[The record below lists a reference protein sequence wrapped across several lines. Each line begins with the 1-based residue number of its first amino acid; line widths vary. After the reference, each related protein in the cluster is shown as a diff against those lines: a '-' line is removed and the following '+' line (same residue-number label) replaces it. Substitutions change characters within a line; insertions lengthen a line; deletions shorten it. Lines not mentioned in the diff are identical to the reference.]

1 MDRDFIVP
9 WALTIAD
16 ALENGRDWDRKEIAA
31 HLRRLHAENKR
42 LETLCYD
49 YLGELTAL
57 RAAEQMRKQTFMAE
71 YKFRTY
77 GYYQDADGKMQ
88 VGEIPEEMLTVSAE
102 RTAQM
107 IEEVTRTEPEQEPV
121 AYVTGAYA
129 GHFTVVPT
137 NPALVL
143 TTGMALY
150 THPVDDTALLRQ
162 AVLDTIDEL
171 MGAQR
176 ERHPMFSEGYDH
188 ALLHLKEFVSAREKK

>member
-16 ALENGRDWDRKEIAA
+16 ALENGHAWERREVAA
-31 HLRRLHAENKR
+31 ELRRLHAENKR

-107 IEEVTRTEPEQEPV
+107 MEEVTRTEQEPV
-121 AYVTGAYA
+121 AWIYRGNLHPFDPSDWATEPVT
-129 GHFTVVPT
+129 P
-137 NPALVL
+137 
-143 TTGMALY
+143 LY
-150 THPVDDTALLRQ
+150 TQPPQRKPLTDEEIELLAVKHAPPIDPEFAKDDDFIEFAR
-162 AVLDTIDEL
+162 AI
-171 MGAQR
+171 
-176 ERHPMFSEGYDH
+176 ERAHGIGGE
-188 ALLHLKEFVSAREKK
+188 A